1 MNQKISII
9 VLLKNQKEYL
19 EQCLESI
26 VKQSYSNFEVLLLNN
41 GLGTNIK
48 EICLSYL
55 EKDHRFSYLEINAN
69 NRSSAYNV
77 GIHKSTGEYL
87 TFIDSDDW
95 IEGNYLEV
103 LIENLRDHKTDM
115 VITSYKIFETDQKYY
130 LRTYAKNESEFMEFG
145 TITGKEFIEKY
156 PKLVEMDFS
165 FSNLFS
171 KLYRRDLIEGLLFD
185 EELMYNEDLEFNF
198 RVYRRASNISFVK
211 IATYVL
217 RNYKNKIE
225 NFDEKLCRYQE
236 LLVYKRICEEI
247 QALNYANIYYIQKLK
262 KLLNNVDEVLPFQQ
276 LLEQLEENITYP
288 NQLISIIIPI
298 YKVEEYLRQCLESV
312 EKQTYPN
319 FEVLL
324 VNDGSP
330 DNSEQICLEF
340 VEKDARFK
348 YIQKENGGL
357 SDARNR
363 GIIEAKG
370 EYITFIDSD
379 DYVEEFYV
387 EELYSAAIRNHSDV
401 VLSRYKE
408 DRNGKIVFY
417 VHQLD
422 TDEIQYSGQEFIK
435 NLSELETQNLLFIT
449 SWGNLYHRRLFN
461 HILFPKGKVLE
472 DLRTSYKLFMECTHV
487 TYVVKELYIY
497 RNRPESITKKQDEK
511 LFTDLLDGLLEKIAL
526 YSLNGLEILKE
537 KEKLLYE
544 LRMYSNQMEQNE
556 MGNTEICR
564 RYKEMLFLLER
575 NV

>member
-9 VLLKNQKEYL
+9 VLLKNQREYI

-55 EKDHRFSYLEINAN
+55 EKDYRFSYLEINAN

-103 LIENLRDHKTDM
+103 LIENLRNHKTDM

-165 FSNLFS
+165 FANLFS

-217 RNYKNKIE
+217 RNYENKIE

-401 VLSRYKE
+401 VLSRYQE
-408 DRNGKIVFY
+408 YDNGEIVFY
-417 VHQLD
+417 MHHLE

-435 NLSELETQNLLFIT
+435 KLPELETHNLLFIT

-526 YSLNGLEILKE
+526 FSLTGLEISKE
-537 KEKLLYE
+537 KEKLLQQ
-544 LRMYSNQMEQNE
+544 LRKYSNQMEQNG